1 MHYFIRISVDE
12 YACSVF
18 NQVVD
23 QDIFSS
29 GDLCWKKYILTN
41 SLRLLVELIS
51 LGLWD
56 WEPQLHTGCEPGL
69 LWLKLCPLC

>member
-56 WEPQLHTGCEPGL
+56 
-69 LWLKLCPLC
+69 